1 MMSLL
6 VVSVSNIKIC
16 ALIRIFLIEMVEVW
30 NMLSIF
36 HETLYPSIW
45 IYSGAM
51 NNVLGGTHVHLAS
64 IIFKTVVQL
73 SGQKGDNLLGDDS
86 FGDHHSGH
94 LC

>member
-6 VVSVSNIKIC
+6 LVSASNIKIC

-51 NNVLGGTHVHLAS
+51 NNVSGGSPVHLAS
-64 IIFKTVVQL
+64 IIFKSVAQL